1 MVKYCNAACKKK
13 HKKKHKKA
21 CDRRVAE
28 LHDEALFKP
37 PPLQYEDC
45 PICFLRMP
53 SRIMGRRYKTCC
65 GKTIC
70 SGCIHAVVT
79 RDGGIGLCPFCRI
92 PAPTSEEEMFERE
105 RKRVEIGDA
114 TALLDMGLHYN
125 DGTYGLQ
132 QDYTKA
138 LELWH
143 RAGELGN
150 ATAYHN
156 IACSYKDG
164 DGVEMDTE
172 KAIHYWEL
180 AAMRGHTKARQNLGA
195 LEGKA
200 GNNARALKHYM
211 IGTRDGDSNSL
222 KTIKLMYEERHVTK
236 DDYSK
241 ALRSYQEYLYE
252 VKSAQRDEAA
262 EADDYFKYIE

>member
-1 MVKYCNAACKKK
+1 
-13 HKKKHKKA
+13 
-21 CDRRVAE
+21 
-28 LHDEALFKP
+28 
-37 PPLQYEDC
+37 
-45 PICFLRMP
+45 
-53 SRIMGRRYKTCC
+53 
-65 GKTIC
+65 
-70 SGCIHAVVT
+70 
-79 RDGGIGLCPFCRI
+79 
-92 PAPTSEEEMFERE
+92 MFERE

-132 QDYTKA
+132 QDCTKA

-164 DGVEMDTE
+164 DGVEMDYK

-180 AAMRGHTKARQNLGA
+180 AAMRGHTRARQNLGA

-200 GNNARALKHYM
+200 GNNDRALKHYM
-211 IGTRDGDSNSL
+211 IGTRNGDSNSL
-222 KTIKLMYEERHVTK
+222 KTIKLMYKDGQATK
-236 DDYSK
+236 DDYAN
-241 ALRSYQEYLYE
+241 ALCAYQEYLNE
-252 VKSAQRDEAA
+252 VKSVQRDEAA
-262 EADDYFKYIE
+262 EADDDFKYIE